1 MTTAPLIPNPSPAR
15 GEGGRHHGRL
25 RFANRPYLLIL
36 LQLAWLG
43 WLLTFPVALD
53 SDDALN
59 FAHGVTRFSVLEF
72 SPHFPGYPAFIW
84 LARLINLAVDDP
96 ARAVQW
102 ASLLGSSLLAP
113 LAALLAVKLW
123 QRPSL
128 LAPVWLLV
136 LALPL
141 TPTLALSGLSDG
153 PALAAWL
160 GSLLALQ
167 QRRFAL
173 AGLLLGL
180 MLALRPS
187 YFVLALQPLWLGL
200 AQQGNRVRFVLPI
213 ALVGLTSLLFV
224 WQADGWA
231 YFSEGQRFTDG
242 HFTLWGNT
250 AAAHGDRLLSWANT
264 FNSQLTPLWPLLMG
278 ALLIQPL
285 WQRSKDHNAT
295 PSVLWTIYWLALLLW
310 TLFGQNPDNPRHLA
324 PITLLGI
331 VLLAGWLPRRGEGLV
346 TVAGLLLLGATF
358 TLPHPP
364 AMVQAARLAEKS
376 CPALVT
382 QWGVRL
388 LRETTALP
396 VTDGWYKGDAALA
409 LSQGACRL
417 SRRPIAASEMSTVV
431 RQHWF
436 APRFAAEPSLWLA
449 IPSLQTI
456 QEKVTKNIE
465 RAQKSA
471 KATKKE
477 GNNSG
482 TLTAHP

>member
-1 MTTAPLIPNPSPAR
+1 MR
-15 GEGGRHHGRL
+15 RHGRL
-25 RFANRPYLLIL
+25 RFANRPYLLAL
-36 LQLAWLG
+36 LQLAWLS

-59 FAHGVTRFSVLEF
+59 FAHGVVRFSVLEF

-113 LAALLAVKLW
+113 LAAFLAVRLW
-123 QRPSL
+123 QRPGL
-128 LAPVWLLV
+128 LVPVWLLV

-160 GSLLALQ
+160 GTLLALQ
-167 QRRFAL
+167 QRKIAL

-187 YFVLALQPLWLGL
+187 YFVLTLLPLWLGM

-213 ALVGLTSLLFV
+213 ALVGLACLLFV

-231 YFSEGQRFTDG
+231 YFAEGRRFTDG

-264 FNSQLTPLWPLLMG
+264 FNDQLTPLWPLLMG
-278 ALLIQPL
+278 ALLVLPL
-285 WQRSKDHNAT
+285 WQRSKDHNPA
-295 PSVLWTIYWLALLLW
+295 PSVLWPLYWLVLLLW
-310 TLFGQNPDNPRHLA
+310 TLVGQNPDNPRHLA
-324 PITLLGI
+324 PITLLGL
-331 VLLAGWLPRRGEGLV
+331 VLLAGWLPRRGVGLV
-346 TVAGLLLLGATF
+346 ALAGLLLLAV
-358 TLPHPP
+358 TLTPARPS
-364 AMVQAARLAEKS
+364 AMVQAARVAEKN

-388 LRETTALP
+388 LRETTTLP
-396 VTDGWYKGDAALA
+396 VTDGWYRGDAALA
-409 LSQGACRL
+409 LTQGACRL
-417 SRRPIAASEMSTVV
+417 SRRPLGAEALPGPYDTL
-431 RQHWF
+431 WF
-436 APRFAAEPSLWLA
+436 APRFHAEPGLWLA
-449 IPSLQTI
+449 LP
-456 QEKVTKNIE
+456 
-465 RAQKSA
+465 R
-471 KATKKE
+471 
-477 GNNSG
+477 
-482 TLTAHP
+482 

>member
-1 MTTAPLIPNPSPAR
+1 MTTAPLIPSPSPAR
-15 GEGGRHHGRL
+15 GEGGRRHGRL
-25 RFANRPYLLIL
+25 RFANRPYLLAL

-113 LAALLAVKLW
+113 LAAFLAVRLW

-128 LAPVWLLV
+128 LVPVWLLV

-160 GSLLALQ
+160 AALLALQ
-167 QRRFAL
+167 QRKIAL

-187 YFVLALQPLWLGL
+187 YFVLALLPLWLGM
-200 AQQGNRVRFVLPI
+200 AQQGTRVRFVLPI
-213 ALVGLTSLLFV
+213 ALVGLACLLFV

-231 YFSEGQRFTDG
+231 YFSEGRRFTDG

-264 FNSQLTPLWPLLMG
+264 FNDQLTPLWPLLMG
-278 ALLIQPL
+278 ALLILPL
-285 WQRSKDHNAT
+285 WQRSKDHNPA
-295 PSVLWTIYWLALLLW
+295 PSVLWPLYWLVLLLW

-324 PITLLGI
+324 PITLLGL
-331 VLLAGWLPRRGEGLV
+331 VLLVGWLPRRGELPAMLG
-346 TVAGLLLLGATF
+346 ALLLLLC
-358 TLPHPP
+358 TLTPPVAP
-364 AMVQAARLAEKS
+364 AMTRAARLAEQT

-388 LRETTALP
+388 LRETTTLP
-396 VTDGWYKGDAALA
+396 VTDGWYRGDAALA
-409 LSQGACRL
+409 LTQGACRL
-417 SRRPIAASEMSTVV
+417 SRRPLGAEALPGPYDTL
-431 RQHWF
+431 WF
-436 APRFAAEPSLWLA
+436 APRFHAEPGLWLA
-449 IPSLQTI
+449 LP
-456 QEKVTKNIE
+456 
-465 RAQKSA
+465 R
-471 KATKKE
+471 
-477 GNNSG
+477 
-482 TLTAHP
+482 

>member
-1 MTTAPLIPNPSPAR
+1 MLA
-15 GEGGRHHGRL
+15 
-25 RFANRPYLLIL
+25 L

-113 LAALLAVKLW
+113 LAAPLAVRLW

-128 LAPVWLLV
+128 LVPVWLLV

-160 GSLLALQ
+160 GTLLTLQ
-167 QRRFAL
+167 QRKIAL

-187 YFVLALQPLWLGL
+187 YFVLALLPLWLGL

-213 ALVGLTSLLFV
+213 ALMGLACLLFV

-231 YFSEGQRFTDG
+231 YFAEGRRFTDG

-264 FNSQLTPLWPLLMG
+264 FNEQLTPLWPLLMG
-278 ALLIQPL
+278 ALLVLPL
-285 WQRSKDHNAT
+285 WLRSKDHNPA
-295 PSVLWTIYWLALLLW
+295 PSVLWPLYWLALLLW

-324 PITLLGI
+324 PITLLGL
-331 VLLAGWLPRRGEGLV
+331 VLLAGWLPRRGVGLV
-346 TVAGLLLLGATF
+346 ALAGLLLLAVTF
-358 TLPHPP
+358 TPP
-364 AMVQAARLAEKS
+364 RPSAMVQAARVAEKN

-388 LRETTALP
+388 LRETTTLP
-396 VTDGWYKGDAALA
+396 VTDGWYRGDAALA
-409 LSQGACRL
+409 LTQGACRL
-417 SRRPIAASEMSTVV
+417 SRRPLGAEALPGPYDTL
-431 RQHWF
+431 WF
-436 APRFAAEPSLWLA
+436 APRFHAEPGLWLA
-449 IPSLQTI
+449 LA
-456 QEKVTKNIE
+456 
-465 RAQKSA
+465 R
-471 KATKKE
+471 
-477 GNNSG
+477 
-482 TLTAHP
+482 

>member
-1 MTTAPLIPNPSPAR
+1 MLA
-15 GEGGRHHGRL
+15 
-25 RFANRPYLLIL
+25 L

-43 WLLTFPVALD
+43 WLLAFPVALD

-84 LARLINLAVDDP
+84 LARLINLVVDDP
-96 ARAVQW
+96 ARAVLW

-113 LAALLAVKLW
+113 LAALLAVRIW

-153 PALAAWL
+153 PALTAWL
-160 GSLLALQ
+160 GALLALQ
-167 QRRFAL
+167 QRRIAL

-180 MLALRPS
+180 LLALRPS
-187 YFVLALQPLWLGL
+187 YFVLALLPLWLGIE
-200 AQQGNRVRFVLPI
+200 QKETRVRFVLPI
-213 ALVGLTSLLFV
+213 ALVGLISLLFV

-231 YFSEGQRFTDG
+231 YFSEGRRFTDG

-264 FNSQLTPLWPLLMG
+264 FNDQLTPLWPLLMG
-278 ALLIQPL
+278 ALLMQPL
-285 WQRSKDHNAT
+285 WQRSKDHNAALS
-295 PSVLWTIYWLALLLW
+295 PFWTLYWLALLLW

-331 VLLAGWLPRRGEGLV
+331 VLLAGWLPRRTEGLTV
-346 TVAGLLLLGATF
+346 VAGLLLLTATF
-358 TLPHPP
+358 TLPRPP

-388 LRETTALP
+388 LRETTELP

-417 SRRPIAASEMSTVV
+417 SRRPIAASEMPTAV

-436 APRFAAEPSLWLA
+436 APRFAAEPGLWLA
-449 IPSLQTI
+449 IPSP
-456 QEKVTKNIE
+456 VTGASPMTNNIK
-465 RAQKSA
+465 RAQNAPK
-471 KATKKE
+471 
-477 GNNSG
+477 
-482 TLTAHP
+482 

>member
-1 MTTAPLIPNPSPAR
+1 MW
-15 GEGGRHHGRL
+15 
-25 RFANRPYLLIL
+25 LLAL

-113 LAALLAVKLW
+113 LAAFLAVRLW
-123 QRPSL
+123 QRPGL
-128 LAPVWLLV
+128 LVPVWLLV

-160 GSLLALQ
+160 GTLLALQ
-167 QRRFAL
+167 QRKIAL

-187 YFVLALQPLWLGL
+187 YFVLTLLPLWLGM

-213 ALVGLTSLLFV
+213 ALVGLACLLFV

-231 YFSEGQRFTDG
+231 YFAEGRRFTDG

-264 FNSQLTPLWPLLMG
+264 FNDQFTPLWPLLMG
-278 ALLIQPL
+278 ALLVLPL

-295 PSVLWTIYWLALLLW
+295 PSVLWTLYWLALLLW
-310 TLFGQNPDNPRHLA
+310 TLVGQNPDNPRHLA
-324 PITLLGI
+324 PITLLGL
-331 VLLAGWLPRRGEGLV
+331 VLLAGWLPRRGVGLV
-346 TVAGLLLLGATF
+346 ALAGLLLLAVTF
-358 TLPHPP
+358 TPP
-364 AMVQAARLAEKS
+364 RPSAMVQAARVAEKN

-388 LRETTALP
+388 LRETTTLP
-396 VTDGWYKGDAALA
+396 VTDGWYRGDAALA
-409 LSQGACRL
+409 LTQGACRL
-417 SRRPIAASEMSTVV
+417 SRRPLGTEALPGPYDTL
-431 RQHWF
+431 WF
-436 APRFAAEPSLWLA
+436 APRFHAEPGLWLA
-449 IPSLQTI
+449 LP
-456 QEKVTKNIE
+456 
-465 RAQKSA
+465 R
-471 KATKKE
+471 
-477 GNNSG
+477 
-482 TLTAHP
+482 

>member
-1 MTTAPLIPNPSPAR
+1 MLPIRALATRRRISRQLW
-15 GEGGRHHGRL
+15 
-25 RFANRPYLLIL
+25 LLIL
-36 LQLAWLG
+36 LQGVWMG
-43 WLLTFPVALD
+43 WLFAFPIALD

-84 LARLINLAVDDP
+84 LARLINLLVDDP

-113 LAALLAVKLW
+113 LAALLAARLW

-160 GSLLALQ
+160 GALLVLQ
-167 QRRFAL
+167 QRRMAL
-173 AGLLLGL
+173 AGLMLGL
-180 MLALRPS
+180 LLALRPS
-187 YFVLALQPLWLGL
+187 YFVLALLPLWLGL
-200 AQQGNRVRFVLPI
+200 AQKGTRVRFVLPI

-231 YFSEGQRFTDG
+231 YFSEGRRFTDG

-250 AAAHGDRLLSWANT
+250 AAAHGDRLLSWART
-264 FNSQLTPLWPLLMG
+264 FNDQLSPLWPLLMG
-278 ALLIQPL
+278 ALLVQPL
-285 WQRSKDHNAT
+285 WQRSKGHTAALF
-295 PSVLWTIYWLALLLW
+295 PLWTLYWIALLLW

-331 VLLAGWLPRRGEGLV
+331 VLLAGWLPRCGDML
-346 TVAGLLLLGATF
+346 TTLAALLLLCV
-358 TLPHPP
+358 TLTPPALP
-364 AMVQAARLAEKS
+364 AMVQAARVAETA

-388 LRETTALP
+388 LRETTPLA
-396 VTDGWYKGDAALA
+396 VTDGWYRGDARLALA
-409 LSQGACRL
+409 QGACRL
-417 SRRPIAASEMSTVV
+417 SRRPIATGDMPAPN
-431 RQHWF
+431 QLLWF
-436 APRFAAEPSLWLA
+436 SPRFYAEPGIWLG
-449 IPSLQTI
+449 IP
-456 QEKVTKNIE
+456 
-465 RAQKSA
+465 AYFY
-471 KATKKE
+471 
-477 GNNSG
+477 
-482 TLTAHP
+482 P

>member
-1 MTTAPLIPNPSPAR
+1 MLA
-15 GEGGRHHGRL
+15 
-25 RFANRPYLLIL
+25 L
-36 LQLAWLG
+36 LQLTWLC

-59 FAHGVTRFSVLEF
+59 FAHGVVRFSVLEF

-84 LARLINLAVDDP
+84 LTRLINLVVDDP

-113 LAALLAVKLW
+113 LAAFLAVRLW

-128 LAPVWLLV
+128 LVPVWLLV

-160 GSLLALQ
+160 AALLALLH
-167 QRRFAL
+167 RKAAL

-187 YFVLALQPLWLGL
+187 YFVLALLPLWLGM
-200 AQQGNRVRFVLPI
+200 AQKGTRVRFVLPI
-213 ALVGLTSLLFV
+213 ALVGLACLLFV

-231 YFSEGQRFTDG
+231 YFAEGRRFTDG

-264 FNSQLTPLWPLLMG
+264 FNDQLTPLWPLLMG
-278 ALLIQPL
+278 ALLVLPL
-285 WQRSKDHNAT
+285 WQRSKDHNAAPT
-295 PSVLWTIYWLALLLW
+295 VLWPLYWLVLLLW

-324 PITLLGI
+324 PITLLGL
-331 VLLAGWLPRRGEGLV
+331 VLLAGWLPRRGVGLV
-346 TVAGLLLLGATF
+346 ALAGLLLLAV
-358 TLPHPP
+358 TLTPARPS
-364 AMVQAARLAEKS
+364 AMVQAARVAEKN

-396 VTDGWYKGDAALA
+396 VTDGWYRGDTALA
-409 LSQGACRL
+409 LTQGACRL
-417 SRRPIAASEMSTVV
+417 SRRPLGAEALPGPYDTL
-431 RQHWF
+431 WF
-436 APRFAAEPSLWLA
+436 APRFHAEPGLWLA
-449 IPSLQTI
+449 LP
-456 QEKVTKNIE
+456 
-465 RAQKSA
+465 R
-471 KATKKE
+471 
-477 GNNSG
+477 
-482 TLTAHP
+482 

>member
-1 MTTAPLIPNPSPAR
+1 M
-15 GEGGRHHGRL
+15 
-25 RFANRPYLLIL
+25 LIL

-59 FAHGVTRFSVLEF
+59 FAHGVVRFSVLEF

-84 LARLINLAVDDP
+84 LARLINLLVDEP

-113 LAALLAVKLW
+113 LAASLAVRLW

-160 GSLLALQ
+160 GALLALLH
-167 QRRFAL
+167 RKAAL

-187 YFVLALQPLWLGL
+187 YFVLALLPLWLGM
-200 AQQGNRVRFVLPI
+200 AQKGTRVRFVLPI
-213 ALVGLTSLLFV
+213 ALVGLACLLFV
-224 WQADGWA
+224 WQADGRA
-231 YFSEGQRFTDG
+231 YFAEGRRFTDG

-264 FNSQLTPLWPLLMG
+264 FNDQLTPLWPLLMG
-278 ALLIQPL
+278 ALLVLPL
-285 WQRSKDHNAT
+285 WKRSKDHNPA
-295 PSVLWTIYWLALLLW
+295 PSVLWPLYWLVLLLW

-324 PITLLGI
+324 PITLLGL
-331 VLLAGWLPRRGEGLV
+331 VLLAGWLPRRGVGLV
-346 TVAGLLLLGATF
+346 ALAGLLLLAVTF
-358 TLPHPP
+358 TPP
-364 AMVQAARLAEKS
+364 RPSAMVQAARVAEKN

-388 LRETTALP
+388 LRETTTLP
-396 VTDGWYKGDAALA
+396 VTDGWYRGDAALA
-409 LSQGACRL
+409 LTQGACRL
-417 SRRPIAASEMSTVV
+417 SRRPLGAEALPGPYDTL
-431 RQHWF
+431 WF
-436 APRFAAEPSLWLA
+436 APRFHAEPGLWLA
-449 IPSLQTI
+449 LP
-456 QEKVTKNIE
+456 
-465 RAQKSA
+465 R
-471 KATKKE
+471 
-477 GNNSG
+477 
-482 TLTAHP
+482 

>member
-1 MTTAPLIPNPSPAR
+1 MMTPPLIPNPSHAK
-15 GEGGRHHGRL
+15 GERERHHGRL
-25 RFANRPYLLIL
+25 RFANRLYLLLL

-59 FAHGVTRFSVLEF
+59 FAHGVVRFSVLEF

-84 LARLINLAVDDP
+84 LARLINLAVDEP

-113 LAALLAVKLW
+113 LAASLAVRLW

-160 GSLLALQ
+160 GTLLALQ
-167 QRRFAL
+167 QRKIAL

-187 YFVLALQPLWLGL
+187 YFVLTLLPLWLGM

-213 ALVGLTSLLFV
+213 ALVGLACLLFV

-231 YFSEGQRFTDG
+231 YFAEGRRFTDG

-264 FNSQLTPLWPLLMG
+264 FNDQLTPLWPLLMG
-278 ALLIQPL
+278 AFLILPL
-285 WQRSKDHNAT
+285 WQRSKDHNPA
-295 PSVLWTIYWLALLLW
+295 PSVLWPLYWLVLLLW

-331 VLLAGWLPRRGEGLV
+331 VLLAGWLPRRGVGQVAL
-346 TVAGLLLLGATF
+346 AGLLLLAV
-358 TLPHPP
+358 TLTPARPS
-364 AMVQAARLAEKS
+364 AMVQAARVAEKN

-388 LRETTALP
+388 LRETTTLP
-396 VTDGWYKGDAALA
+396 VTDGWYRGDAALA
-409 LSQGACRL
+409 LTQGACRL
-417 SRRPIAASEMSTVV
+417 SRRPLGAEALPGPYDTL
-431 RQHWF
+431 WF
-436 APRFAAEPSLWLA
+436 APRFHAEPGLWLA
-449 IPSLQTI
+449 LP
-456 QEKVTKNIE
+456 
-465 RAQKSA
+465 R
-471 KATKKE
+471 
-477 GNNSG
+477 
-482 TLTAHP
+482 

>member
-1 MTTAPLIPNPSPAR
+1 M
-15 GEGGRHHGRL
+15 
-25 RFANRPYLLIL
+25 LLL

-113 LAALLAVKLW
+113 LAASLAVRLW

-160 GSLLALQ
+160 GTLLALQ
-167 QRRFAL
+167 QRKIAL

-187 YFVLALQPLWLGL
+187 YFVLTLLPLWLGL

-213 ALVGLTSLLFV
+213 ALVGLACLLFV

-231 YFSEGQRFTDG
+231 YFAEGRRFTDG

-250 AAAHGDRLLSWANT
+250 AAAHGDRLLSWTNT
-264 FNSQLTPLWPLLMG
+264 FNDQLTPLWPLLMG
-278 ALLIQPL
+278 ALLVLPL
-285 WQRSKDHNAT
+285 WQRSKDHNPA
-295 PSVLWTIYWLALLLW
+295 PSVLWPLYWLVLLLW
-310 TLFGQNPDNPRHLA
+310 TLVGQNPDNPRHLA
-324 PITLLGI
+324 PITLLGL
-331 VLLAGWLPRRGEGLV
+331 VLLAGWLPRRGVGLV
-346 TVAGLLLLGATF
+346 ALAGLLLLAV
-358 TLPHPP
+358 TLTPP
-364 AMVQAARLAEKS
+364 RPSAMVQAARVAEKN

-388 LRETTALP
+388 LRETTTLP
-396 VTDGWYKGDAALA
+396 VTDGWYRGDAALA
-409 LSQGACRL
+409 LTQGACRL
-417 SRRPIAASEMSTVV
+417 SRRPLGAEALPGPYDTL
-431 RQHWF
+431 WF
-436 APRFAAEPSLWLA
+436 APRFHAEPGLWLA
-449 IPSLQTI
+449 LP
-456 QEKVTKNIE
+456 
-465 RAQKSA
+465 R
-471 KATKKE
+471 
-477 GNNSG
+477 
-482 TLTAHP
+482 

>member
-1 MTTAPLIPNPSPAR
+1 MARRWPSPCSTTIW
-15 GEGGRHHGRL
+15 
-25 RFANRPYLLIL
+25 LLIL
-36 LQLAWLG
+36 LQLAWLS

-84 LARLINLAVDDP
+84 LARLINLLVDDP

-123 QRPSL
+123 QQPSL

-153 PALAAWL
+153 SALAAWL
-160 GSLLALQ
+160 GTLLALQ
-167 QRRFAL
+167 QRRIAL

-187 YFVLALQPLWLGL
+187 YFVLALLPLWLGM
-200 AQQGNRVRFVLPI
+200 AQQGTRVRFVLPI
-213 ALVGLTSLLFV
+213 ALVGLISLLFV

-231 YFSEGQRFTDG
+231 YFSEGRRFTDG

-250 AAAHGDRLLSWANT
+250 AAAHGDRLLSWART
-264 FNSQLTPLWPLLMG
+264 FNDQLTPLWPLAVG
-278 ALLIQPL
+278 ALLMLPL
-285 WQRSKDHNAT
+285 WPRSKGQAT
-295 PSVLWTIYWLALLLW
+295 AISPLWTLYWLALLLW

-324 PITLLGI
+324 PVTLLGI
-331 VLLAGWLPRRGEGLV
+331 VLLAGWLPRRGEWV
-346 TVAGLLLLGATF
+346 VAVAGLLLLGATF
-358 TLPHPP
+358 TLPRPP

-388 LRETTALP
+388 LRETTALA

-409 LSQGACRL
+409 LSQGACRV
-417 SRRPIAASEMSTVV
+417 SRRPITASEMPTAV

-436 APRFAAEPSLWLA
+436 APRFAAEPGLWLA
-449 IPSLQTI
+449 IPSLQTPHR
-456 QEKVTKNIE
+456 ESDKKHRKNTKN
-465 RAQKSA
+465 RQ
-471 KATKKE
+471 
-477 GNNSG
+477 GN
-482 TLTAHP
+482 

>member
-1 MTTAPLIPNPSPAR
+1 MARRWPSPCSTTIW
-15 GEGGRHHGRL
+15 
-25 RFANRPYLLIL
+25 LLIL

-113 LAALLAVKLW
+113 LAAFLAVRLW

-128 LAPVWLLV
+128 LVPVWLLV

-160 GSLLALQ
+160 GTLLALQ
-167 QRRFAL
+167 QRKIAL

-187 YFVLALQPLWLGL
+187 YFVLALLPLWLGM

-213 ALVGLTSLLFV
+213 ALVGLACLLFV

-231 YFSEGQRFTDG
+231 YFAEGRRFTDG

-264 FNSQLTPLWPLLMG
+264 FNDQFTLLWPLAVG
-278 ALLIQPL
+278 GLLAQPL
-285 WQRSKDHNAT
+285 WQRVKGHAALS
-295 PSVLWTIYWLALLLW
+295 PVWSLYWLVLLLW
-310 TLFGQNPDNPRHLA
+310 TLVGQNPDNPRHLA
-324 PITLLGI
+324 PITLLGL
-331 VLLAGWLPRRGEGLV
+331 VLLAGWLPRRGVGLV
-346 TVAGLLLLGATF
+346 ALAGLLLLAV
-358 TLPHPP
+358 TLTPARPS
-364 AMVQAARLAEKS
+364 AMVQAARVAEKN

-388 LRETTALP
+388 LRETTTLP
-396 VTDGWYKGDAALA
+396 VTDGWYRGDTALA
-409 LSQGACRL
+409 LTQGACRL
-417 SRRPIAASEMSTVV
+417 SRRPLGAEALPGPYDTL
-431 RQHWF
+431 WF
-436 APRFAAEPSLWLA
+436 APRFHAEPGLWLA
-449 IPSLQTI
+449 LP
-456 QEKVTKNIE
+456 
-465 RAQKSA
+465 R
-471 KATKKE
+471 
-477 GNNSG
+477 
-482 TLTAHP
+482 

>member
-1 MTTAPLIPNPSPAR
+1 MTTAPLIPTPSPAR
-15 GEGGRHHGRL
+15 GEGGRRHGRL
-25 RFANRPYLLIL
+25 RFANRPYLLAL

-59 FAHGVTRFSVLEF
+59 FAHGVVRFSVLEF

-113 LAALLAVKLW
+113 LAASLAVRLW

-160 GSLLALQ
+160 GTLLALQ
-167 QRRFAL
+167 QRKIAL

-187 YFVLALQPLWLGL
+187 YFVLTLLPLWLGM

-213 ALVGLTSLLFV
+213 ALVGLACLLFV

-231 YFSEGQRFTDG
+231 YFAEGRRFTDG

-264 FNSQLTPLWPLLMG
+264 FNDQLTPLWPLLMG
-278 ALLIQPL
+278 ALLVLPL
-285 WQRSKDHNAT
+285 WQRSKDHNPA
-295 PSVLWTIYWLALLLW
+295 PSVLWPLYWLVLLLW
-310 TLFGQNPDNPRHLA
+310 TLVGQNPDNPRHLA
-324 PITLLGI
+324 PITLLGL
-331 VLLAGWLPRRGEGLV
+331 VLLAGWLPRRGVGLV
-346 TVAGLLLLGATF
+346 ALAGLLLLAVTF
-358 TLPHPP
+358 TPP
-364 AMVQAARLAEKS
+364 RPSAMVQAARVAEKN

-388 LRETTALP
+388 LRETTTLP
-396 VTDGWYKGDAALA
+396 VTDGWYRGDAALA
-409 LSQGACRL
+409 LTQGACRL
-417 SRRPIAASEMSTVV
+417 SRRPLGAEALPGPYDTL
-431 RQHWF
+431 WF
-436 APRFAAEPSLWLA
+436 APRFHAEPGLWLA
-449 IPSLQTI
+449 LP
-456 QEKVTKNIE
+456 
-465 RAQKSA
+465 R
-471 KATKKE
+471 
-477 GNNSG
+477 
-482 TLTAHP
+482 

>member
-1 MTTAPLIPNPSPAR
+1 M
-15 GEGGRHHGRL
+15 
-25 RFANRPYLLIL
+25 LIL

-59 FAHGVTRFSVLEF
+59 FAHGVVRFSVLEF

-84 LARLINLAVDDP
+84 LARLINLAVDEP

-113 LAALLAVKLW
+113 LAASLAVRLW

-160 GSLLALQ
+160 GTLLALQ
-167 QRRFAL
+167 QRKIAL

-187 YFVLALQPLWLGL
+187 YFVLTLLPLWLGM

-213 ALVGLTSLLFV
+213 ALVGLACLLFV

-231 YFSEGQRFTDG
+231 YFAEGRRFTDG

-264 FNSQLTPLWPLLMG
+264 FKDQLTPLWPLLMG
-278 ALLIQPL
+278 AFLILPL
-285 WQRSKDHNAT
+285 WQRSKDHNPA
-295 PSVLWTIYWLALLLW
+295 PSVLWPLYWLVLLLW

-331 VLLAGWLPRRGEGLV
+331 VLLAGWLPRRGVGQVAL
-346 TVAGLLLLGATF
+346 AGLLLLAV
-358 TLPHPP
+358 TLTPARPS
-364 AMVQAARLAEKS
+364 AMVQAARVAEKN

-388 LRETTALP
+388 LRETTTLP
-396 VTDGWYKGDAALA
+396 VTDGWYRGDAALA
-409 LSQGACRL
+409 LTQGACRL
-417 SRRPIAASEMSTVV
+417 SRRPLGAEALPGPYDTL
-431 RQHWF
+431 WF
-436 APRFAAEPSLWLA
+436 APRFHAEPGLWLA
-449 IPSLQTI
+449 LP
-456 QEKVTKNIE
+456 
-465 RAQKSA
+465 R
-471 KATKKE
+471 
-477 GNNSG
+477 
-482 TLTAHP
+482 

>member
-15 GEGGRHHGRL
+15 GEGGRHLGRL

-59 FAHGVTRFSVLEF
+59 FAHGVVRFSVLEF

-84 LARLINLAVDDP
+84 LARLINLLVDDP

-113 LAALLAVKLW
+113 LAASLAVRLW
-123 QRPSL
+123 QRPGL

-160 GSLLALQ
+160 GALLALQ
-167 QRRFAL
+167 QRKIAL

-187 YFVLALQPLWLGL
+187 YFVLALLPLWLGM
-200 AQQGNRVRFVLPI
+200 AQQGTRVRFVLPI
-213 ALVGLTSLLFV
+213 ALVGLACLLFV

-231 YFSEGQRFTDG
+231 YFAEGRRFTDG

-264 FNSQLTPLWPLLMG
+264 FNDQLTPLWPLLMG
-278 ALLIQPL
+278 ALLVLPL
-285 WQRSKDHNAT
+285 WQRSKDHNPA
-295 PSVLWTIYWLALLLW
+295 PSVLWPLYWLVLLLW
-310 TLFGQNPDNPRHLA
+310 TLVGQNPDNPRHLA
-324 PITLLGI
+324 PITLLGL
-331 VLLAGWLPRRGEGLV
+331 VLLAGWLPRRGVGLV
-346 TVAGLLLLGATF
+346 ALAGLLLLAV
-358 TLPHPP
+358 TLTPARPS
-364 AMVQAARLAEKS
+364 AMVQAARVAEKN

-388 LRETTALP
+388 LRETTTLP
-396 VTDGWYKGDAALA
+396 VTDGWYRGDAALA
-409 LSQGACRL
+409 LTQGACRL
-417 SRRPIAASEMSTVV
+417 SRRPLGAEALPGAYDTL
-431 RQHWF
+431 WF
-436 APRFAAEPSLWLA
+436 APRFHAEPGLWLA
-449 IPSLQTI
+449 LP
-456 QEKVTKNIE
+456 
-465 RAQKSA
+465 R
-471 KATKKE
+471 
-477 GNNSG
+477 
-482 TLTAHP
+482 

>member
-1 MTTAPLIPNPSPAR
+1 MTTAPLIPDPSPTR

-43 WLLTFPVALD
+43 WLLAFPVALD

-84 LARLINLAVDDP
+84 LARLINLLVDDP

-113 LAALLAVKLW
+113 LAASLAVRLW

-160 GSLLALQ
+160 GALLALQ
-167 QRRFAL
+167 QRKIAL

-187 YFVLALQPLWLGL
+187 YFVLALLPLWLGM
-200 AQQGNRVRFVLPI
+200 AQKSQRLNFLLPI
-213 ALVGLTSLLFV
+213 VLVGLACLLFV

-231 YFSEGQRFTDG
+231 YFSEGRRFTDG

-264 FNSQLTPLWPLLMG
+264 FNEQLTLLWPLAVG
-278 ALLIQPL
+278 GLLVQPL
-285 WQRSKDHNAT
+285 WQRCKGHAAALSPT
-295 PSVLWTIYWLALLLW
+295 WSLYWLALLLW

-324 PITLLGI
+324 PLTLLGL
-331 VLLAGWLPRRGEGLV
+331 VLLAGRLPHRGETLAV
-346 TVAGLLLLGATF
+346 LAALLLLGS
-358 TLPHPP
+358 TLTSPRPP
-364 AMVQAARLAEKS
+364 AMVQAATLAEQRCS
-376 CPALVT
+376 ALVT
-382 QWGVRL
+382 QWGVKL
-388 LRETTALP
+388 LRETTRLP
-396 VTDGWYKGDAALA
+396 ITDGWYGGDARLV
-409 LSQGACRL
+409 LTQGACRL
-417 SRRPIAASEMSTVV
+417 SRRPIDASSLPAPY
-431 RQHWF
+431 RQWWF
-436 APRFAAEPSLWLA
+436 APRFRAEPGLWLA
-449 IPSLQTI
+449 IPDRQ
-456 QEKVTKNIE
+456 
-465 RAQKSA
+465 ADA
-471 KATKKE
+471 
-477 GNNSG
+477 G
-482 TLTAHP
+482 P

>member
-1 MTTAPLIPNPSPAR
+1 MGMR
-15 GEGGRHHGRL
+15 GKATPRRWVSSCSITIWQ
-25 RFANRPYLLIL
+25 LIL
-36 LQLAWLG
+36 LQLAWLC
-43 WLLTFPVALD
+43 WLLAFPVALD

-128 LAPVWLLV
+128 FTPVWLLV

-160 GSLLALQ
+160 GALLALQ
-167 QRRFAL
+167 QRRIAL

-180 MLALRPS
+180 LLALRPS
-187 YFVLALQPLWLGL
+187 YFVLTLLPLWLGL
-200 AQQGNRVRFVLPI
+200 AQQGTRVRFVLPI
-213 ALVGLTSLLFV
+213 ALVGLISLLFV

-264 FNSQLTPLWPLLMG
+264 FNEQLTPLWPLAVG
-278 ALLIQPL
+278 GLLVMPL
-285 WQRSKDHNAT
+285 WQRSKGHPAALS
-295 PSVLWTIYWLALLLW
+295 PLWTIYWLALLLW

-331 VLLAGWLPRRGEGLV
+331 VLLAGWLPRRGEGLAA
-346 TVAGLLLLGATF
+346 VAGLLLLGATF
-358 TLPHPP
+358 TLPRPP
-364 AMVQAARLAEKS
+364 AMVLAARVAEKT

-388 LRETTALP
+388 LRETTALA
-396 VTDGWYKGDAALA
+396 VTDGWYKGDASLA
-409 LSQGACRL
+409 LKQSACRL
-417 SRRPIAASEMSTVV
+417 SRRPIAASEMPTEVD
-431 RQHWF
+431 QHWF
-436 APRFAAEPSLWLA
+436 APRFAAEPGLWLA
-449 IPSLQTI
+449 IPSLQTSHG
-456 QEKVTKNIE
+456 QSDRKHRKSTKTHQDN
-465 RAQKSA
+465 
-471 KATKKE
+471 
-477 GNNSG
+477 
-482 TLTAHP
+482 

>member
-1 MTTAPLIPNPSPAR
+1 MLA
-15 GEGGRHHGRL
+15 
-25 RFANRPYLLIL
+25 L
-36 LQLAWLG
+36 LQLTWLG

-84 LARLINLAVDDP
+84 LARLINLVVDDP
-96 ARAVQW
+96 ARAVLW
-102 ASLLGSSLLAP
+102 TSLLGSCLLAP
-113 LAALLAVKLW
+113 LAAFLAVRLW

-128 LAPVWLLV
+128 LVPVWLLV

-160 GSLLALQ
+160 GALLALQ
-167 QRRFAL
+167 QRKIAL

-187 YFVLALQPLWLGL
+187 YFVLALLPLWLGM
-200 AQQGNRVRFVLPI
+200 AQQGTRVRFVLPI
-213 ALVGLTSLLFV
+213 ALVGLACLLFV

-231 YFSEGQRFTDG
+231 YFAEGRRFTDG

-264 FNSQLTPLWPLLMG
+264 FNDQLTPLWPLLMG
-278 ALLIQPL
+278 ALLILPL
-285 WQRSKDHNAT
+285 WQRSKDHNPA
-295 PSVLWTIYWLALLLW
+295 PSVLWPLYWLALLLW

-324 PITLLGI
+324 PITLLGL
-331 VLLAGWLPRRGEGLV
+331 VLLAGWLPRRGVGLV
-346 TVAGLLLLGATF
+346 ALAGLLLLAVTF
-358 TLPHPP
+358 TPP
-364 AMVQAARLAEKS
+364 RPSAMVQAARVAEKN

-388 LRETTALP
+388 LRETTTLP
-396 VTDGWYKGDAALA
+396 VTDGWYRGDAALA
-409 LSQGACRL
+409 LTQGACRL
-417 SRRPIAASEMSTVV
+417 SRRPLGAEALPGPYDTL
-431 RQHWF
+431 WF
-436 APRFAAEPSLWLA
+436 APRFHAEPGLWLA
-449 IPSLQTI
+449 LP
-456 QEKVTKNIE
+456 
-465 RAQKSA
+465 R
-471 KATKKE
+471 
-477 GNNSG
+477 
-482 TLTAHP
+482 

>member
-1 MTTAPLIPNPSPAR
+1 MRGRATYRRWTSPCSITIW
-15 GEGGRHHGRL
+15 
-25 RFANRPYLLIL
+25 LLAL
-36 LQLAWLG
+36 LQLAWLD
-43 WLLTFPVALD
+43 WLLAFPIALD

-84 LARLINLAVDDP
+84 LARLINLLVDDP

-113 LAALLAVKLW
+113 LAAWLTVRLW

-128 LAPVWLLV
+128 LAPIWLLV

-160 GSLLALQ
+160 GTLLALQ
-167 QRRFAL
+167 QRRIAL

-187 YFVLALQPLWLGL
+187 YFVLALLPLWLGM
-200 AQQGNRVRFVLPI
+200 AQQGTRVRFVLPI
-213 ALVGLTSLLFV
+213 LLVGLISLLFV

-231 YFSEGQRFTDG
+231 YFSEGRRFTDG

-250 AAAHGDRLLSWANT
+250 AAAHGDRLLSWART
-264 FNSQLTPLWPLLMG
+264 FDDQLTPLWPLAVG
-278 ALLIQPL
+278 ALLVLPL
-285 WQRSKDHNAT
+285 WQRSKGNTAVLS
-295 PSVLWTIYWLALLLW
+295 PLWTLYWLALLLW

-324 PITLLGI
+324 PVTLLGI
-331 VLLAGWLPRRGEGLV
+331 VLLVGWLPRRGEWV
-346 TVAGLLLLGATF
+346 VAVAGLLLLGATF
-358 TLPHPP
+358 TLPRPP

-409 LSQGACRL
+409 LSLGACRL
-417 SRRPIAASEMSTVV
+417 SRRPITANEMPTAV

-436 APRFAAEPSLWLA
+436 APRFAAEPGLWLA
-449 IPSLQTI
+449 IPSLQTPHG
-456 QEKVTKNIE
+456 ESDKKHRKSTKN
-465 RAQKSA
+465 RQD
-471 KATKKE
+471 
-477 GNNSG
+477 N
-482 TLTAHP
+482 

>member
-1 MTTAPLIPNPSPAR
+1 MR
-15 GEGGRHHGRL
+15 GKATYRRW
-25 RFANRPYLLIL
+25 ASTSSITMWLLAL

-59 FAHGVTRFSVLEF
+59 FAHGVVRFSVLEF
-72 SPHFPGYPAFIW
+72 SPHFPGYPAFIG

-113 LAALLAVKLW
+113 LAASLAVRLW

-160 GSLLALQ
+160 AALLALLHCKA
-167 QRRFAL
+167 AL

-187 YFVLALQPLWLGL
+187 YFVLALLPLWLGM
-200 AQQGNRVRFVLPI
+200 AQKGARVRFVLPI
-213 ALVGLTSLLFV
+213 ALVGLACLLFV

-231 YFSEGQRFTDG
+231 YFAEGRRFTDG

-264 FNSQLTPLWPLLMG
+264 FNDQLTPLWPLLMG
-278 ALLIQPL
+278 ALLILPL

-295 PSVLWTIYWLALLLW
+295 PSVLWTLYWLVLLLW

-331 VLLAGWLPRRGEGLV
+331 VLLASWLPRRGELTAMLG
-346 TVAGLLLLGATF
+346 ALLLLLC
-358 TLPHPP
+358 TLTPPVAP
-364 AMVQAARLAEKS
+364 AMTRAARLAEQT
-376 CPALVT
+376 CPTLVT

-388 LRETTALP
+388 LRETTTLP
-396 VTDGWYKGDAALA
+396 VTDGWYRGDAALA
-409 LSQGACRL
+409 LTQGACRL
-417 SRRPIAASEMSTVV
+417 SRRPLGAEALPGPYDTL
-431 RQHWF
+431 WF
-436 APRFAAEPSLWLA
+436 APRFHAEPGLWLA
-449 IPSLQTI
+449 LP
-456 QEKVTKNIE
+456 
-465 RAQKSA
+465 R
-471 KATKKE
+471 
-477 GNNSG
+477 
-482 TLTAHP
+482 

>member
-1 MTTAPLIPNPSPAR
+1 MR
-15 GEGGRHHGRL
+15 GKATYRRW
-25 RFANRPYLLIL
+25 ASTSSITMWLLAL

-84 LARLINLAVDDP
+84 LTRLINLAVDDP

-167 QRRFAL
+167 QRRIAL

-180 MLALRPS
+180 LLALRPS
-187 YFVLALQPLWLGL
+187 YFVLALLPLWLGL
-200 AQQGNRVRFVLPI
+200 AQDGTRVRFVLPI

-231 YFSEGQRFTDG
+231 YFSEGRRFTDG

-250 AAAHGDRLLSWANT
+250 AAAHGDRLLSWART
-264 FNSQLTPLWPLLMG
+264 FNDQLTPLWPLLMV
-278 ALLIQPL
+278 ALLMLPL
-285 WQRSKDHNAT
+285 WQKAKNHHAAL
-295 PSVLWTIYWLALLLW
+295 PPLWTLYWLALLLW

-324 PITLLGI
+324 PITLLGL
-331 VLLAGWLPRRGEGLV
+331 VLLAGWLPRRGEGV
-346 TVAGLLLLGATF
+346 VAVAGLLLLGVTF
-358 TLPHPP
+358 TLPRPP
-364 AMVQAARLAEKS
+364 AMVQAARLAETA

-436 APRFAAEPSLWLA
+436 APRFAAEPGLWLA
-449 IPSLQTI
+449 IPSLQTPHG
-456 QEKVTKNIE
+456 ESDKKHRKSTKN
-465 RAQKSA
+465 RQD
-471 KATKKE
+471 
-477 GNNSG
+477 N
-482 TLTAHP
+482 

>member
-1 MTTAPLIPNPSPAR
+1 MTAAPLIPNPSPAR
-15 GEGGRHHGRL
+15 GEGGRRHGRL
-25 RFANRPYLLIL
+25 RFANRLYLLAL
-36 LQLAWLG
+36 LQLTWLG

-84 LARLINLAVDDP
+84 LARLINLVVDDP

-113 LAALLAVKLW
+113 LAAFLAVRLW

-128 LAPVWLLV
+128 LVPVWLLV

-160 GSLLALQ
+160 GTLLALQ
-167 QRRFAL
+167 QRKIAL

-187 YFVLALQPLWLGL
+187 YFVLALLPLWLGM

-213 ALVGLTSLLFV
+213 ALVGLACLLFV

-231 YFSEGQRFTDG
+231 YFAEGRRFTDG

-264 FNSQLTPLWPLLMG
+264 FNEQLTPLWPLLMG
-278 ALLIQPL
+278 ALLVLPL
-285 WQRSKDHNAT
+285 WQRSKDHNAAPT
-295 PSVLWTIYWLALLLW
+295 VLWPLYWLVLLLW

-324 PITLLGI
+324 PITLLGL
-331 VLLAGWLPRRGEGLV
+331 VLLAGWLPRRGVELIAL
-346 TVAGLLLLGATF
+346 AGLLLLAVTF
-358 TLPHPP
+358 TPARPS
-364 AMVQAARLAEKS
+364 AMVQAARVAEKN

-388 LRETTALP
+388 LRETTTLP
-396 VTDGWYKGDAALA
+396 VTDGWYRGDAALA
-409 LSQGACRL
+409 LTQGACRL
-417 SRRPIAASEMSTVV
+417 SRRPLGAEALPGPYDTL
-431 RQHWF
+431 WF
-436 APRFAAEPSLWLA
+436 APRFHAEPGLWLA
-449 IPSLQTI
+449 LP
-456 QEKVTKNIE
+456 
-465 RAQKSA
+465 R
-471 KATKKE
+471 
-477 GNNSG
+477 
-482 TLTAHP
+482 

>member
-1 MTTAPLIPNPSPAR
+1 MRGKARSLRWASSCSTTIW
-15 GEGGRHHGRL
+15 
-25 RFANRPYLLIL
+25 LLIL
-36 LQLAWLG
+36 LQGVWLG

-59 FAHGVTRFSVLEF
+59 FAHGVVRFSVLEF

-102 ASLLGSSLLAP
+102 ASLFGTALIAP
-113 LAALLAVKLW
+113 LAAGLAVKLW

-160 GSLLALQ
+160 GALLALSH
-167 QRRFAL
+167 RKPAL

-180 MLALRPS
+180 LLALRPS
-187 YFVLALQPLWLGL
+187 YFVLALLPLWLGL
-200 AQQGNRVRFVLPI
+200 HHKGERIRFVLPI
-213 ALVGLTSLLFV
+213 ALVGLASLLFV

-231 YFSEGQRFTDG
+231 YFAEGRRFTDG

-250 AAAHGDRLLSWANT
+250 AAAHGDRLLNWSRT
-264 FNSQLTPLWPLLMG
+264 FSDQLTPIWPLPMG
-278 ALLIQPL
+278 ALLVLPL
-285 WQRSKDHNAT
+285 WQRVRQQQTMS
-295 PSVLWTIYWLALLLW
+295 SLWTLYWLALLLW

-331 VLLAGWLPRRGEGLV
+331 VLLAGRLPQWGERPAMLG
-346 TVAGLLLLGATF
+346 ALLLLCT
-358 TLPHPP
+358 TLTAPAPP
-364 AMVQAARLAEKS
+364 AMVQAARLAEKA

-396 VTDGWYKGDAALA
+396 VTDGWYQGDAALA
-409 LSQGACRL
+409 LTQGACRL
-417 SRRPIAASEMSTVV
+417 SRRPIAQNEMPLPHQT
-431 RQHWF
+431 HWF
-436 APRFAAEPSLWLA
+436 APRFGAEPGLWLA
-449 IPSLQTI
+449 IP
-456 QEKVTKNIE
+456 
-465 RAQKSA
+465 R
-471 KATKKE
+471 
-477 GNNSG
+477 
-482 TLTAHP
+482 